1 MEQANIKQNNHE
13 GKKLFAAKR
22 IFNLKN
28 FNKLIFSVII
38 ISLVYYVAGVNDL
51 AIKGFALS
59 DLKQQKNK
67 LIEANNKLEL
77 NALTS
82 SSYPNIKEKV
92 SSLRMVAA
100 GEVSYLT
107 AGVGVVAKK

>member
-1 MEQANIKQNNHE
+1 MEKANNQRSAIKRN
-13 GKKLFAAKR
+13 

-28 FNKLIFSVII
+28 INKALLFAII
-38 ISLVYYVAGVNDL
+38 ILGVYYIAGTNDL
-51 AIKGFALS
+51 TIKGFALS
-59 DLKQQKNK
+59 DLKGQKNK

-82 SSYPNIKEKV
+82 SSYSNIKEKV
-92 SSLRMVAA
+92 SNLRMVAA

-107 AGVGVVAKK
+107 AGAEVVAKK

>member
-13 GKKLFAAKR
+13 GKKPFVASRVL
-22 IFNLKN
+22 NLKN
-28 FNKLIFSVII
+28 FNKLIFFVII
-38 ISLVYYVAGVNDL
+38 ISLIYYVAGVNDL

-77 NALTS
+77 KALTS

-92 SSLRMVAA
+92 SSLKMVAA

-107 AGVGVVAKK
+107 AGVDMMAKK